1 MPTICIGNVAVGG
14 TGKTPHTEYLIRIL
28 SEKYR
33 VATLSRGYG
42 RKTSGYLL
50 AEPTSLATEIGD
62 EPLQMKVKFPGTTV
76 AVCESRVK
84 GLQTLEI
91 LAPRPEVVL
100 LDDAFQHLAVRC
112 GIQIVLTDYARPYYT
127 DFPMP
132 AGNLRE
138 FGSAV
143 READAVIV
151 TKCPENLTPREATEI
166 EGKLGLRAGQRCF
179 FTTLCYQN
187 PTPLT
192 SSAQNLNL
200 TSGTKI
206 FLLTGIAHPEHLYQ
220 YLSSQYSDIESFE
233 FGDHHRFTRVEILAL
248 RKKIAAFSENAAMM
262 TTDKDAARL
271 RGTELWELLSDMPVF
286 SIPVAVKFLWNE
298 DGFISLVD
306 NYISHR

>member
-14 TGKTPHTEYLIRIL
+14 TGKTPHTEYIIRIL

-42 RKTSGYLL
+42 RETSGYLL
-50 AEPTSLATEIGD
+50 AESTSLASEIGD

-76 AVCESRVK
+76 AVCESRAE
-84 GLQTLEI
+84 GLKKLEA
-91 LAPRPEVVL
+91 LSPRPEVVL

-112 GIQIVLTDYARPYYT
+112 GIQIVLTDYASPYYT

-143 READAVIV
+143 KEADAVVV
-151 TKCPENLTPREATEI
+151 TKCPENLTQREAREI
-166 EGKLGLRAGQRCF
+166 EGKLGIGAGQKCF
-179 FTTLCYQN
+179 FTTLCYRN

-192 SSAQNLNL
+192 SAAQNLNL

-220 YLSSQYSDIESFE
+220 YLLSQYSDIESIE
-233 FGDHHRFTRVEILAL
+233 FGDHHRFTHAEISAL
-248 RKKIAAFSENAAMM
+248 RKKIAASSEDTAMI

-271 RGTELWELLSDMPVF
+271 RGTELWELLSDLPVF

-298 DGFISLVD
+298 DEFISLVD
-306 NYISHR
+306 NCLSQH